1 MTPRALTV
9 IVYGTPAPQGSK
21 RHVGHGVMVES
32 SRRVKPWREDVKAA
46 AETAIVEW
54 EQHRPLPSGVGR
66 RPPPGWAMMTAVPAP
81 AVRWEPI
88 TGPVEVTVTF
98 RFARPAGHYG
108 TGRNADTVR
117 PSAPA
122 HPTGGKGD
130 IEKLVRAVH
139 DALTA
144 AGVWRD
150 DAQVVRLNAAKVW
163 CHKGERPGAT
173 IVAREVGP

>member
-1 MTPRALTV
+1 MSARALTV

-66 RPPPGWAMMTAVPAP
+66 
-81 AVRWEPI
+81 RWEPI

>member
-1 MTPRALTV
+1 MSARTLTV

-54 EQHRPLPSGVGR
+54 EQHRPWAVKGGRRAIFAPLPSGVGR
-66 RPPPGWAMMTAVPAP
+66 R
-81 AVRWEPI
+81 WEPI
-88 TGPVEVTVTF
+88 AGPVEVTVTF

-163 CHKGERPGAT
+163 CQEGERPGAV
-173 IVAREVGP
+173 IGVEEVGKP

>member
-54 EQHRPLPSGVGR
+54 EQHRPWIVSHRPAALPSGVGR
-66 RPPPGWAMMTAVPAP
+66 R
-81 AVRWEPI
+81 WEPI
-88 TGPVEVTVTF
+88 AGPVEVTVTF

-108 TGRNADTVR
+108 TGRNADAVR

-163 CHKGERPGAT
+163 CHKGERPGAV
-173 IVAREVGP
+173 IGVEEAGL

>member
-54 EQHRPLPSGVGR
+54 EQHRPWIVSHRPAALPSGVGR
-66 RPPPGWAMMTAVPAP
+66 
-81 AVRWEPI
+81 RWEPI
-88 TGPVEVTVTF
+88 TGPVEVAVMF

-108 TGRNADTVR
+108 TGRNADTVHS
-117 PSAPA
+117 SAPEW
-122 HPTGGKGD
+122 PTGRTTQGD

-150 DAQVVRLNAAKVW
+150 DAQVVRLSAAKVW
-163 CHKGERPGAT
+163 CQEGERPGAV
-173 IVAREVGP
+173 IGVEEVGKP

>member
-1 MTPRALTV
+1 MTATSVQATARGLTV
-9 IVYGTPAPQGSK
+9 IVHGKPAPQGSK
-21 RHVGHGVMVES
+21 RHVGRGVMVENCK
-32 SRRVKPWREDVKAA
+32 RVKPWREDVSAA
-46 AETAIVEW
+46 AEAAIDEW
-54 EQHRPLPSGVGR
+54 EQRRPLPAGVGR
-66 RPPPGWAMMTAVPAP
+66 
-81 AVRWEPI
+81 RWEPI

-108 TGRNADTVR
+108 TGRNALTIR

-163 CHKGERPGAT
+163 CQEGERPGAT
-173 IVAREVGP
+173 IVVREVG